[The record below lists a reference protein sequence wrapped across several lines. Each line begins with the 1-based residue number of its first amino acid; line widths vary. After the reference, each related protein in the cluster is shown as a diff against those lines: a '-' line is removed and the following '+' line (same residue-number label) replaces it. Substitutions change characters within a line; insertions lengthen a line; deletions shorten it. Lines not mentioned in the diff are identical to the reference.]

1 MKAIP
6 KIREHGVAGKPVATF
21 SRHALVACAALL
33 GGCMNDV
40 SEFNREP
47 IMSRVGSGLTMP
59 RDPIPVTYKTAYSP
73 EASFNSLYSR
83 HTEDLFRDTRA
94 MKVGD
99 VVTVKISIN
108 DKAKL
113 DNNTDRSR
121 DSRAQFGLD
130 FLAGLAGKSTAVA
143 TVDSN
148 INSQSSSRGR
158 GLTDRSE
165 EVQLSV
171 AAVVT
176 EILQNGNLVISGSQ
190 EVRVN
195 YDMRVL
201 NVGGI
206 VRPRDITGNN
216 TVSYEKIAEARIAYG
231 GRGRNMEVQQPAWG
245 QQLYDKVVPF

>member
-1 MKAIP
+1 MKAVH
-6 KIREHGVAGKPVATF
+6 RLFAHGWAEKPAAAF
-21 SRHALVACAALL
+21 SRPALLACAALL
-33 GGCMNDV
+33 GGCMSEI

-47 IMSRVGSGLTMP
+47 QLSRVGSGLSVP
-59 RDPIPVTYKTAYSP
+59 RDPIPVTYKTAYSA
-73 EASFNSLYSR
+73 ESSFNSLYSR

-94 MKVGD
+94 MRIGD

-130 FLAGLAGKSTAVA
+130 FLAGLAGKSTAIA

-148 INSQSSSRGR
+148 VNSQSSSRGR

-195 YDMRVL
+195 YDIRVL
-201 NVGGI
+201 NIAGI

-231 GRGRNMEVQQPAWG
+231 GRGRAMEVQQPAWG
-245 QQLYDKVVPF
+245 QQLYDKVIPF

>member
-1 MKAIP
+1 MKA
-6 KIREHGVAGKPVATF
+6 VVLTT
-21 SRHALVACAALL
+21 CAVLL
-33 GGCMNDV
+33 GGCMNEL

-47 IMSRVGSGLTMP
+47 NLSRVGSGLNAP
-59 RDPIPVTYKTAYSP
+59 RDPIPVSYKTAYSG

-99 VVTVKISIN
+99 VVTVKIAIN

-121 DSRAQFGLD
+121 NSSARFGLD
-130 FLAGLAGKSTAVA
+130 FLAGLAGRTSALAK
-143 TVDSN
+143 VDSD
-148 INSQSSSRGR
+148 ITSESASRGK

-176 EILQNGNLVISGSQ
+176 EILQNGNLMISGSQ

-195 YDMRVL
+195 YDIRVL
-201 NVGGI
+201 NIAGM
-206 VRPRDITGNN
+206 VRPQDITGNN
-216 TVSYEKIAEARIAYG
+216 TIAYDKIAEARIAYG
-231 GRGRNMEVQQPAWG
+231 GRGRNMEIQQPGWG
-245 QQLYDKVVPF
+245 QQVYDRVMPF

>member
-6 KIREHGVAGKPVATF
+6 KKREHGVAEKPAAIF

-47 IMSRVGSGLTMP
+47 QLSRVGSGLNAP
-59 RDPIPVTYKTAYSP
+59 RDPIPVTYKTAYSA
-73 EASFNSLYSR
+73 ESSFNSLYSR

-99 VVTVKISIN
+99 VVTVKISIR

-121 DSRAQFGLD
+121 DSRSQFGLD

-143 TVDSN
+143 KLDSN
-148 INSQSSSRGR
+148 IDSQSSSRGR

-165 EVQLSV
+165 EVELSV

-176 EILQNGNLVISGSQ
+176 EILQNGNLMISGSQ

-195 YDMRVL
+195 YDIRVL
-201 NVGGI
+201 NIAGM
-206 VRPRDITGNN
+206 VRPRDITGLN
-216 TVSYEKIAEARIAYG
+216 TISYEKIAEARIAYG
-231 GRGRNMEVQQPAWG
+231 GRGTISDVQRPRYGQEVMDI
-245 QQLYDKVVPF
+245 LMPF

>member
-1 MKAIP
+1 MKAITL
-6 KIREHGVAGKPVATF
+6 A
-21 SRHALVACAALL
+21 ACAALL

-47 IMSRVGSGLTMP
+47 QLSRVGSGLSQP
-59 RDPIPVTYKTAYSP
+59 RDPIPVSYKTAYSG

-99 VVTVKISIN
+99 VVTVKISIR

-113 DNNTDRSR
+113 DNNSDRSR
-121 DSRAQFGLD
+121 NATAQFGLD
-130 FLAGLAGKSTAVA
+130 FLAGLAGRSTALA

-148 INSQSSSRGR
+148 INTQSSTRGR
-158 GLTDRSE
+158 GQTDRSE
-165 EVQLSV
+165 EVEMSV

-195 YDMRVL
+195 YDVRVL

-206 VRPRDITGNN
+206 VRPQDITGNN
-216 TVSYEKIAEARIAYG
+216 IVSYEKIAEARIAYG
-231 GRGRNMEVQQPAWG
+231 GRGRNMDMQQPAWG
-245 QQLYDKVVPF
+245 QQIYDKVVPF